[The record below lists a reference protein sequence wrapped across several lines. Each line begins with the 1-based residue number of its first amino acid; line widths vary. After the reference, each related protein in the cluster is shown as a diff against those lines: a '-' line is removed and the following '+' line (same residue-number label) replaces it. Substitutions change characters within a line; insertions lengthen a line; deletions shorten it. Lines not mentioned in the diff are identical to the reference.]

1 MINNIEA
8 GKRMDEL
15 RGSPSIAKL
24 FWVTCSY
31 ENSEFDE
38 FIRDLDYTAFN
49 SIVPDLLTEDSYY
62 ELDESE
68 IKFELWD
75 AGKKGFIAEIHLPE
89 CDSFVYD
96 DDGSPMMWSVH
107 NGVCNVRYI
116 YAESTDELLTEIEKI
131 SDKIF
136 QEFIENDKTKK
147 RKLEQK

>member
-1 MINNIEA
+1 MNTNIEA
-8 GKRMDEL
+8 GKRIEEL

-24 FWVTCSY
+24 FWIACCY

-38 FIRDLDYTAFN
+38 FIRDIGYMGFN
-49 SIVPDLLTEDSYY
+49 SIAPDLLTEDSYY

-89 CDSFVYD
+89 CDSFAYN

-116 YAESTDELLTEIEKI
+116 YAESTNELIIEIERI
-131 SDKIF
+131 SSEIF
-136 QEFIENDKTKK
+136 QKFIEEDKLKKTKV
-147 RKLEQK
+147 EG